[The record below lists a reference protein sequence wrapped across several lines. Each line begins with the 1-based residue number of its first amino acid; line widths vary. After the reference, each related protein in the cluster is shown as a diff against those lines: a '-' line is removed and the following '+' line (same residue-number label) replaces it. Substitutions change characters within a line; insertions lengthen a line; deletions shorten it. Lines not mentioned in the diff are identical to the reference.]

1 MDILHEIFRAYCE
14 GKLSVK
20 PPKPTEFEDTGIDY
34 IVEEYKMTVKQAGEF
49 QKIVYTICSQ
59 IEEAKFCAGFKAA
72 LSLIA
77 E

>member
-1 MDILHEIFRAYCE
+1 MDILHEIFRAYRE
-14 GKLSVK
+14 GRLAVK
-20 PPKPTEFEDTGIDY
+20 HPKATEYEDTGIDY
-34 IVEEYKMTVKQAGEF
+34 IVEKYKMTIKQANKF
-49 QKIVYTICSQ
+49 QSIIYTICSQ